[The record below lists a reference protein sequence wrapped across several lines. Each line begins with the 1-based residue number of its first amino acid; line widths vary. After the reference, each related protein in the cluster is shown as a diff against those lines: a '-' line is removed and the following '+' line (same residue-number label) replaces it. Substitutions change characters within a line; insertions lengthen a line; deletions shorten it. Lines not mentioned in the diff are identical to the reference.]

1 MSNLPQP
8 FTSFPREAC
17 AQESSWRRPVRIKP
31 DEFTPAVL
39 RAEDGSCTSGELA
52 LFSLTGGLL
61 SLPRVLH
68 EGSRAKLMF
77 LTQTGP
83 VLGVAELLPPV
94 SWTEQPFRFVNLH
107 EDYQHRLWTAVQPAP
122 KTPAMMEIRQKPQ
135 AAAETLAELD
145 REQQWIDKYRSAID
159 ADEPPRKHGLG
170 KLFALFTAASLVI
183 GLAYACQIHL
193 IR

>member
-8 FTSFPREAC
+8 FTSFSRETC
-17 AQESSWRRPVRIKP
+17 DQDSSWRRPVRIKP

-39 RAEDGSCTSGELA
+39 RSEDGSCTSGELA

-122 KTPAMMEIRQKPQ
+122 KVPPREIRPNSHS
-135 AAAETLAELD
+135 ALETLAEVD

-159 ADEPPRKHGLG
+159 NDDRPRKRFPG
-170 KLFALFTAASLVI
+170 KLFALLTAASLAI